1 MLWTRS
7 SLRMWYNWFMNIINK
22 LKETLMKAFY
32 ESLLFFAKKLCP
44 SSKTIA
50 KATADKAQKD
60 YNGIDQAKRELIARY
75 ADKADAFNEYAKK
88 LRQMIADGKID
99 DLERDQ
105 LAEMLEPIIEKAKA
119 LVFDK

>member
-1 MLWTRS
+1 
-7 SLRMWYNWFMNIINK
+7 
-22 LKETLMKAFY
+22 MKVFY

-50 KATADKAQKD
+50 MAAAGKAQKD
-60 YNGIDQAKRELIARY
+60 YNGIDQSKRELISSY
-75 ADKADAFNEYAKK
+75 ADKADAFTEQAKK

-105 LAEMLEPIIEKAKA
+105 LAEMFEPLIEKAKE
-119 LVFDK
+119 LVFGD

>member
-1 MLWTRS
+1 
-7 SLRMWYNWFMNIINK
+7 
-22 LKETLMKAFY
+22 MKAFY
-32 ESLLFFAKKLCP
+32 TSLMFFAKKLCP

-50 KATADKAQKD
+50 KAAADKAQKD
-60 YNGIDQAKRELIARY
+60 YNGIDQAKRDLIARY
-75 ADKADAFNEYAKK
+75 ADRADAFNEQAKK

-105 LAEMLEPIIEKAKA
+105 LAEMLEPLIEKAKE